1 MNNIQMIYNSLW
13 KKSSTNF
20 RNNIVELDNNLNR
33 KSKDKR
39 RGISLIG
46 RLDSEIIR
54 KIMDFLGHCQL
65 LEPDQYYYQAEDIH
79 LTILSIISCYE
90 GFKLNNFPREA
101 YGKIIAKSINEQ
113 AEQGPI
119 KISFQGITAS
129 PSCIM
134 VQGFP
139 QSNRLKLLRECLR
152 DNFKSSSLENSIDQR
167 YKLETAHST
176 VIRFKKPLA
185 SNKPFLD
192 HLKSYREYDFG
203 DCQLK
208 KLDLVYNDWYMSSAK
223 LSQIKT
229 FQLE

>member
-20 RNNIVELDNNLNR
+20 KNNIFELDDNLNR

-46 RLDSEIIR
+46 RLDNKIIR
-54 KIMDFLGHCQL
+54 KIIDFLDHCQL
-65 LEPDQYYYQAEDIH
+65 LEPDQYYYQAKDIH
-79 LTILSIISCYE
+79 LTILSIISCYK

-101 YGKIIAKSINEQ
+101 YEEIIAKSINEQ

-134 VQGFP
+134 IQGFP
-139 QSNRLKLLRECLR
+139 QTNRLKLLRKHLR
-152 DNFKSSSLENSIDQR
+152 TNFKSSSLENSIDQR

-185 SNKPFLD
+185 SNKLFLD
-192 HLKSYREYDFG
+192 YLNNYREYNFG

-208 KLDLVYNDWYMSSAK
+208 KLELVYNDWYMSSAK
-223 LSQIKT
+223 VSKIKT
-229 FQLE
+229 FKLN